1 MCIRDSVALDVA
13 VLDVAV
19 REGYG
24 GVAALVVNGEPA
36 VVGRHHGHRDAVDHR
51 GASATHSH
59 LGCRARACEGHA
71 ATDFASSASMAVMRR
86 CSSSGTPILAM
97 IAEEKP
103 RTTCPRAT
111 IQVIPRLWR

>member
-24 GVAALVVNGEPA
+24 GVAALVVDGEPA

-51 GASATHSH
+51 GASGTERH

-71 ATDFASSASMAVMRR
+71 ATDLVSSASMAVMRR
-86 CSSSGTPILAM
+86 CSSSGTPIFAM
-97 IAEEKP
+97 IAEKKP
-103 RTTCPRAT
+103 RTTSRRASFG
-111 IQVIPRLWR
+111 VMPRLVK